1 MFLFDG
7 ATKFYTHGE
16 NCSKL
21 KLLPWGPWEGI
32 VLAAPARANY
42 VIRIL
47 NVDNDSPRKVI
58 THNYLWLV
66 LQTSPEMLAYL
77 TFFSV
82 ALLQI
87 VSTAE
92 QQEPNFGL
100 LVSVIK
106 FFEILRPNFSWAEPN
121 TLN

>member
-1 MFLFDG
+1 M
-7 ATKFYTHGE
+7 
-16 NCSKL
+16 
-21 KLLPWGPWEGI
+21 I
-32 VLAAPARANY
+32 IY
-42 VIRIL
+42 V
-47 NVDNDSPRKVI
+47 
-58 THNYLWLV
+58 WLV
-66 LQTSPEMLAYL
+66 LQTSTEMLAYL

-106 FFEILRPNFSWAEPN
+106 FFEILWKNFLWAEPN